1 MMETI
6 ERAIKLYVKKNTCM
20 IEALRKYLPEYVSW
34 SEPKGGMFL
43 WLTLPEN
50 IDTKKMIPFAAKNR
64 VYYVC
69 GRPFHCD
76 GSGKNTLRLNYSFP
90 TYEQIEKGIQSLAKT
105 IKGYYTLN
113 KQ

>member
-1 MMETI
+1 
-6 ERAIKLYVKKNTCM
+6 M
-20 IEALRKYLPEYVSW
+20 IEALRKYMPEYVSW

-50 IDTKKMIPFAAKNR
+50 IDTSEMIPFAAKNR
-64 VYYVC
+64 VYYVT

-90 TYEQIEKGIQSLAKT
+90 TNEQIETGIKSLAKT
-105 IKGYYTLN
+105 IKEYCTFN
-113 KQ
+113 K